1 MICRMATVLLL
12 LVLSVGA
19 VSSAP
24 ITSDDVRIID
34 GDTIRLHHQKPDI
47 RLVGFNAPETR
58 RAMCEAERDLGDKA
72 TARLRKL
79 VRSNKLDFEFV
90 ACACQQPPPIHA
102 NAEPQ
107 LCAKRLAS
115 GVRAFSKARSAR
127 SARRRYVSAGCMIR
141 ANIRSKRS
149 VVRYGAAAGLKKR
162 IRVQVVQYGGRWM
175 MPPSFDR

>member
-24 ITSDDVRIID
+24 ITSDDVHIID

-102 NAEPQ
+102 NAEPHYAPNVW
-107 LCAKRLAS
+107 LPGCGRSRRHAPHVRL
-115 GVRAFSKARSAR
+115 
-127 SARRRYVSAGCMIR
+127 
-141 ANIRSKRS
+141 
-149 VVRYGAAAGLKKR
+149 VVDMFLPDA
-162 IRVQVVQYGGRWM
+162 
-175 MPPSFDR
+175 